1 MDAGDGTG
9 VVEDD
14 CPMRARVHHEQGP
27 TQEHDMSADTLTDAR
42 PAQPGADSLIA
53 VVKRDCPTCRLVA
66 PVLAQLSAAGVPLTV
81 YSQDDP
87 AFPEGLAPVD
97 DTALAV
103 SYRLEI
109 ESVPALL
116 RMEQGRVVDRL
127 AGWSRADWEALT
139 GIEGLGAGLPDYRPG
154 CGS

>member
-1 MDAGDGTG
+1 
-9 VVEDD
+9 
-14 CPMRARVHHEQGP
+14 
-27 TQEHDMSADTLTDAR
+27 MSTAMLTDAQ
-42 PAQPGADSLIA
+42 PAQPVADGLVA

-66 PVLAQLSAAGVPLTV
+66 PVLAQLKAAGVPLTV

-109 ESVPALL
+109 EAVPMLL
-116 RMEQGRVVDRL
+116 RMEQGHVVDRL

-139 GIEGLGAGLPDYRPG
+139 GIEGLGPGLPDYRPG
-154 CGS
+154 CGSGHVAPRVAGELAARHGGGPPRGRGAPPGGGR

>member
-1 MDAGDGTG
+1 
-9 VVEDD
+9 
-14 CPMRARVHHEQGP
+14 
-27 TQEHDMSADTLTDAR
+27 MSTAMLTDAQ
-42 PAQPGADSLIA
+42 PAQPVADGLVA

-87 AFPEGLAPVD
+87 TFPEGLAPVD

-109 ESVPALL
+109 EAVPTLL
-116 RMEQGRVVDRL
+116 RLEQGRVVDRL
-127 AGWSRADWEALT
+127 AAGRVRAGRRW
-139 GIEGLGAGLPDYRPG
+139 
-154 CGS
+154 